1 MSIIPEDL
9 KYIDTHEWIRIDGK
23 RAVVGITDY
32 AQESLGDIVY
42 VEVPE
47 VDEEFEKGE
56 EVATV
61 ESVKAASPINIP
73 LSGRIV
79 EINEDLDSKP
89 ELINQKPYQV
99 FIFALE
105 MSRPDE
111 VDTLLDASA
120 YQRVVE
126 QEEGA

>member
-1 MSIIPEDL
+1 MSTIPEDL